1 MEKARQLEIQLSQ
14 AISNER
20 ILNENL
26 RASEN
31 KNEQLTDK
39 LNNLIDNRSD
49 DVANITQEVKYLQ
62 SQLNNIIGQ
71 EMALRN
77 NIQKLE
83 EENSR
88 LNYDL
93 QNANDRINNYNREI
107 SSLIQTNDNLVKEIE
122 STQNMR
128 VRLRN
133 EIIGVIDQ
141 NDQATPQD
149 F

>member
-1 MEKARQLEIQLSQ
+1 
-14 AISNER
+14 
-20 ILNENL
+20 
-26 RASEN
+26 
-31 KNEQLTDK
+31 
-39 LNNLIDNRSD
+39 
-49 DVANITQEVKYLQ
+49 
-62 SQLNNIIGQ
+62 
-71 EMALRN
+71 MALRN
-77 NIQKLE
+77 NVQKLE

>member
-77 NIQKLE
+77 NVQKLE